1 MPLKKIKISA
11 RKLRNGGGMSRK
23 KTLLSLPLYIAKALV
38 VFLLNLLP
46 QTKKRKH
53 YVHYIHEHRRTTVT
67 LMPMQQ
73 LTRKAAILSVSILV
87 ITSVT
92 PGGVFDS
99 HAADGFGAPFLSEED
114 IAFNLEQLITT
125 EEGFLVK
132 NMPQDAESIR
142 IDRIDT
148 ISHEV
153 QEGQTISQI
162 AELYEI
168 KTDTLIWE
176 NNIVSVDTVKPGQVL
191 KIPPTDGI
199 SHEVS
204 RGDTI
209 STIVAKYD
217 VDESALRKYNSLA
230 TDRLAV
236 GQNLFIPGGKRV
248 TETLVAQNEQIIAPP
263 QQVQEVPTQIASVPT
278 DINANIEPNLPEP
291 TPPTPDS
298 VPTPN
303 IAPLTGVTGT
313 QRVTSDNIDV
323 PKQQIQAPAQA
334 AGPASSEQGNSD
346 PKIPSIKPTIGQV
359 SQGYRRGH
367 YALDIANRSRPDIY
381 ASGEGVIVQADY
393 GWNGGYGNVI
403 VIDHGNG
410 YQTLYAHN
418 EVLYVSVG
426 QSVKRGQVISKMG
439 NTGRVYGAT
448 GIHLHYECH
457 LNGVRINPYQC
468 M

>member
-11 RKLRNGGGMSRK
+11 RKLRNGSGASRK
-23 KTLLSLPLYIAKALV
+23 KTLLTLPLYIFKGLV

-46 QTKKRKH
+46 QVKRRKH
-53 YVHYIHEHRRTTVT
+53 YAHYMHEHRRTTVT

-73 LTRKAAILSVSILV
+73 LTRKAAILSISLIV
-87 ITSVT
+87 ITSIT

-132 NMPQDAESIR
+132 NMPQDAESIK

-168 KTDTLIWE
+168 KTETLIWE

-199 SHEVS
+199 SHSVA

-217 VDESALRKYNSLA
+217 VDEDQLRKYNNLA
-230 TDRLAV
+230 SDRLAV

-248 TETLVAQNEQIIAPP
+248 TETLVAKNEQIIAPP
-263 QQVQEVPTQIASVPT
+263 VQEQPLQVANVPT

-291 TPPTPDS
+291 EPTPPSPDS
-298 VPTPN
+298 IPSPN

-323 PKQQIQAPAQA
+323 PDQVIQQPPAT
-334 AGPASSEQGNSD
+334 GPNSNEQGHTDLNV
-346 PKIPSIKPTIGQV
+346 PSIKPTIGQV

-367 YALDIANRSRPDIY
+367 YALDIANRNRPDIY
-381 ASGEGVIVQADY
+381 ATAAGVVMQADY
-393 GWNGGYGNVI
+393 GWNGGYGNVV

-418 EVLYVSVG
+418 ELLHVSEG
-426 QSVKRGQVISKMG
+426 QSVKRGQVIAKMG

-457 LNGVRINPYQC
+457 LDGIRINPYQC